1 MATLPYGVLLF
12 VLAAQGGGL
21 PPPVDAMEQL
31 QNDLGG
37 AIARGHFSLADR
49 EKLNE
54 INAVLGEN
62 IAEQR
67 SAHHVD
73 QRKMKAA
80 LKDIEKIEDREIEL
94 MEEAE
99 KVKGIVAE
107 AEKAS
112 AADAITAIVL
122 AVLVGFDLLPPVGW

>member
-80 LKDIEKIEDREIEL
+80 LKDIEKIEDRRL
-94 MEEAE
+94 F
-99 KVKGIVAE
+99 
-107 AEKAS
+107 
-112 AADAITAIVL
+112 ADADRAKLDQDRKIVKAAL
-122 AVLVGFDLLPPVGW
+122 EGKYPVYRGYHRSTY